1 MLNWRN
7 TLPDLEDAGDFAMD
21 QLRNAAKSARDV
33 SGQIESWATDGYE
46 AIRDAARNNDA
57 AFWGAVSVGM
67 GALMGGLFA
76 LWRSSGGKPRRGR
89 KPSTM
94 AVSSAIGSRSSRSTR
109 SMANGMAK
117 STRKRSRKT
126 TRARRRKISG

>member
-21 QLRNAAKSARDV
+21 QLRSAAKSARNA
-33 SGQIESWATDGYE
+33 SSQIESWASDGYD
-46 AIRDAARNNDA
+46 AIRKNDA

-76 LWRSSGGKPRRGR
+76 LWRSSGTKPRRGR
-89 KPSTM
+89 RARTV
-94 AVSSAIGSRSSRSTR
+94 AAISAMGSRGSRSMRSKGT
-109 SMANGMAK
+109 GMG
-117 STRKRSRKT
+117 KRSRKT
-126 TRARRRKISG
+126 TRARRKKASA